1 MLIEDGER
9 GTERIPDTVQ
19 ALIAARIDR
28 LPTAAK
34 AVLQHGAVIGRV
46 FWLGAIEALSPG
58 VSDADEA
65 LDDLVERDFL
75 SAEARSSISG
85 EHAYRFKHV
94 LIREVAYAGITKGDR
109 AQLHR
114 RFAEWLKERA
124 VDELI
129 EIRAYHLDE
138 AARLHEELDGR
149 VPADLASEAAEALQR
164 AGRRALAREA
174 NRPGRNLLRRAVEL
188 EPTLERR
195 YDAARASWRLADL
208 PTVSDEMEQVR
219 ELAATAGDARIEGAS
234 LTALA
239 EVALLRDADLPRGR
253 ELVERALELLGD
265 EPSENRFDAL
275 ENRAMIAWWLGDLDE
290 NEHYARL
297 ARDVARS
304 LGRRDLEASALDY
317 LAGSHIVRLDLET
330 ATELLA
336 AAIELSTASGN
347 PVSRA
352 WALYTQ
358 SRISELQGDL
368 DQAERAADEAR
379 EAFAQA
385 GVSWGFGRVLNR
397 LGWIARKRGD
407 LKASERWFREAI
419 QVMKGIEDRGT
430 LCESQRALAQLLVQ
444 LGRLEEAEQLALEA
458 RKTVGRH
465 DQASRATTRMALGI
479 VRAAQ
484 GRDEEAE
491 SLLREALEVIER
503 TDARL
508 VCREVLEAL
517 VEFLRGRG
525 READAAGYE
534 AELVELRPAV
544 AA

>member
-1 MLIEDGER
+1 M
-9 GTERIPDTVQ
+9 
-19 ALIAARIDR
+19 IDR
-28 LPTAAK
+28 LPVAAK
-34 AVLQHGAVIGRV
+34 ALLQHGAVIGRV
-46 FWLGAIEALSPG
+46 FWLGAIEALSPE

-65 LDDLVERDFL
+65 LEDLVDRDFL
-75 SAEARSSISG
+75 SAEARSSISS

-94 LIREVAYAGITKGDR
+94 LIRDVAYAGITKGDR

-149 VPADLASEAAEALQR
+149 VPPDLAAEAAEALQR

-174 NRPGRNLLRRAVEL
+174 NRPARNLLRRAVEL

-208 PTVSDEMEQVR
+208 PTVSDEMEPIR
-219 ELAATAGDARIEGAS
+219 ELAAAEGDARIEGAS

-239 EVALLRDADLPRGR
+239 EVALLRDADLPRGL
-253 ELVERALELLGD
+253 ELVERALELLGE

-304 LGRRDLEASALDY
+304 LGRRDLEAGALDY

-336 AAIELSTASGN
+336 SAIELSTASGN

-491 SLLREALEVIER
+491 TLLREALEVIER

-517 VEFLRGRG
+517 VDFLRDRG
-525 READAAGYE
+525 READVARYE